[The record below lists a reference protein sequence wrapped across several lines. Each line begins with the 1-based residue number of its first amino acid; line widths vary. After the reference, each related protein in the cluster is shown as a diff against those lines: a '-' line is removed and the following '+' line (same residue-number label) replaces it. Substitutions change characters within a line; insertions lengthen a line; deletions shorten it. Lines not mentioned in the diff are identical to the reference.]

1 MRVVKSIFIKQV
13 DDFLKNPTVTMI
25 FILFP
30 MMAWVMTRFM
40 TTGEP
45 GEAFGMI
52 VGIAM
57 MSVASMPI
65 TAITTYI
72 AEDVETHSLRFL
84 VMAGVKPIHYLTG
97 LAIFSL
103 LLSIVVM
110 VAFAFIGQLESYDFA
125 MFLGITMIGC
135 VASLILGAILGLL
148 SKNVQQASV
157 YTTVFGM
164 GLGFIPFISMFN
176 PGLVGYT
183 FFLYTQQIFTVLLYI
198 SLGRGPQAVVEIYA
212 ATGYNFSVTS
222 SILIIAANIV
232 VLLILFAIMYKRKG
246 LRG

>member
-13 DDFLKNPTVTMI
+13 DDFLKNPSVTMI

-30 MMAWVMTRFM
+30 MMAWVITRFM
-40 TTGEP
+40 STGEP
-45 GEAFGMI
+45 GEAFFQVI
-52 VGIAM
+52 GIAM

-84 VMAGVKPIHYLTG
+84 VMAGVKPIHYLSG

-103 LLSIVVM
+103 LLSAVVM
-110 VAFAFIGQLESYDFA
+110 VAFAFIGQLESYDIP

-176 PGLVGYT
+176 PGLVSYT
-183 FFLYTQQIFTVLLYI
+183 FFLFTQQIFTALMYMA
-198 SLGRGPQAVVEIYA
+198 LGRGPEAVAGIYEL
-212 ATGYNFSVTS
+212 TGYNFSVTG
-222 SILIIAANIV
+222 SILIIAGNII
-232 VLLILFAIMYKRKG
+232 VLLVLFAIMYKRKG

>member
-13 DDFLKNPTVTMI
+13 DDFLKNPSVTMV

-30 MMAWVMTRFM
+30 LLAWVLTRFM
-40 TTGEP
+40 STGEP
-45 GEAFGMI
+45 GEAFFQI

-65 TAITTYI
+65 SAITIYI

-97 LAIFSL
+97 LALFSL
-103 LLSIVVM
+103 LLSGVVM
-110 VAFAFIGQLESYDFA
+110 VAFAFIGQLESFDIP

-164 GLGFIPFISMFN
+164 GLGFIPFISVFN
-176 PGLVGYT
+176 PGLVSYT
-183 FFLYTQQIFTVLLYI
+183 FFLYTQQIFIVLMYMA
-198 SLGRGPQAVVEIYA
+198 LGRGPEAAANIYEM
-212 ATGYNFSVTS
+212 TGLNFSVTG
-222 SILIIAANIV
+222 SIIITAANIV